1 MLFPNLPDL
10 PFKQAFKLRDQLLI
24 NEGWA
29 FGMRHA
35 LGLILE
41 EARGLVLSKEQQD
54 GVAAACGWDVRK
66 WVRKA
71 LTVSSTDDLFVED
84 LA

>member
-1 MLFPNLPDL
+1 
-10 PFKQAFKLRDQLLI
+10 
-24 NEGWA
+24 
-29 FGMRHA
+29 MRHA
-35 LGLILE
+35 LGLIL

-54 GVAAACGWDVRK
+54 RVASACGWDVRK

-71 LTVSSTDDLFVED
+71 LTVSSTDELFVED